1 MSGDAET
8 YDLAET
14 RRSVDELYPV
24 LLDAEGNVID
34 GNHRLDVHPDWRTE
48 TLPNIKTRVQLWAA
62 RIIANGCRRVVSRD
76 ERAEQFTMLAKSL
89 VEDEG
94 VPRTQAAKTI
104 SRLTTY
110 SERYVQLLLPAEY
123 KRSYEKSDPGSQ
135 LEGKQ
140 EAGESDLRS
149 QLPGFSE
156 ALTSLG
162 VTVPESSRPSSVET
176 GPTGSMVGG
185 RDLEEAE
192 AAGTPEPQPSSGEL
206 PQLQDGA
213 PVSPD
218 EQITVP
224 TAQRPEADATVA
236 HDAEMQSGT
245 PEPETPAQAEGGA
258 LGTPAEGEPREMA
271 LAHIRRFFD
280 EHPEPD
286 EEYLLWEVAIK
297 HGVPTKEGR
306 ELIGLV
312 KRERGIEEEPQLR
325 GREAPDEVTCPLCSR
340 GGACREEILGLVR
353 DPFVGQ
359 LTLLE
364 FVMGEMR

>member
-1 MSGDAET
+1 MSRGDAET
-8 YDLAET
+8 LYDLAET

-34 GNHRLDVHPDWRTE
+34 GNHRLDVHPNWRTE

-94 VPRTQAAKTI
+94 VPRTQVAKTI

-123 KRSYEKSDPGSQ
+123 KRCYEKSDPGSQ
-135 LEGKQ
+135 LPGKQ

-162 VTVPESSRPSSVET
+162 VTVPESSRPSSAET

-192 AAGTPEPQPSSGEL
+192 AAGTPEPQPCSVGL
-206 PQLQDGA
+206 PQLPDGA
-213 PVSPD
+213 PVSPED
-218 EQITVP
+218 QITVP
-224 TAQRPEADATVA
+224 TAPRHDADATVA

-245 PEPETPAQAEGGA
+245 PEPESPAEGGA
-258 LGTPAEGEPREMA
+258 LGPADDPREMA

-286 EEYLLWEVAIK
+286 EEYLSWEVAIGY
-297 HGVPTKEGR
+297 GVPIKEGL

-312 KRERGIEEEPQLR
+312 KRERGIEEEPQQIEVS
-325 GREAPDEVTCPLCSR
+325 GVVTCPLCSR
-340 GGACREEILGLVR
+340 GGACRAEILGRVR
-353 DPFVGQ
+353 DPSVGQ

>member
-1 MSGDAET
+1 MSRGDAET
-8 YDLAET
+8 LYDLAET

-34 GNHRLDVHPDWRTE
+34 GNHRLDVHPNWRTE

-62 RIIANGCRRVVSRD
+62 RIIANGCRRVVSRE
-76 ERAEQFTMLAKSL
+76 ERAEQFTMLAQSL

-94 VPRTQAAKTI
+94 VPRTQVAKTI

-123 KRSYEKSDPGSQ
+123 KRCYEKSDPGSQ
-135 LEGKQ
+135 LPGKQ

-162 VTVPESSRPSSVET
+162 ITVPESSRPSSAET

-218 EQITVP
+218 QQITVP
-224 TAQRPEADATVA
+224 TVSQPEADATVA

-245 PEPETPAQAEGGA
+245 PEPETPAEGGA
-258 LGTPAEGEPREMA
+258 LGTPVEADPREIA
-271 LAHIRRFFD
+271 LAHIRRYFD

-286 EEYLLWEVAIK
+286 EEYLAWEVAIK
-297 HGVPTKEGR
+297 IGVPIKKGL
-306 ELIGLV
+306 ELISLV
-312 KRERGIEEEPQLR
+312 KRERGIETEPQQI
-325 GREAPDEVTCPLCSR
+325 EASGEVTCPLCSR
-340 GGACREEILGLVR
+340 RGASREEILDRVR
-353 DPFVGQ
+353 DPSVGQ